1 VLIPTTDRTGPSGYD
16 SGDYY
21 LKFNGTSAAT
31 PHVAGVAA
39 LVLQVNPSLTREQV
53 VTLIEKCARKVGPYN
68 YQATPGRPNGTFHQ
82 EMGYGLVDAKACVD
96 AAKSLTGVDRSTVA
110 NPSKQ

>member
-1 VLIPTTDRTGPSGYD
+1 
-16 SGDYY
+16 
-21 LKFNGTSAAT
+21 
-31 PHVAGVAA
+31 
-39 LVLQVNPSLTREQV
+39 LQVNPSLTREQV